1 MHRVLVLAFLGL
13 MLASAARAADVAP
26 RRGYA
31 PPPPRCANFSGF
43 YLGGQLGWG
52 YYDTTFSDR
61 DGLGQS
67 IDTGLP
73 NSVNATTNRVNLGPL
88 AGYTFQSGC
97 TVYGFE
103 ADWSWTSLRAAEH
116 SLDGGQGVAGVAE
129 LGDRHQQAAMV
140 RHAAGPNR
148 DRGGQSDAL
157 RDRRDRL
164 RELRPRTWSFFEDA
178 SAIETSFRA
187 QKTLFGWTG
196 GVGTEWAWTPNWSI
210 KSEVLYM
217 RFASDN
223 MMVTGSAPAGVTGV
237 PYRLGSQ
244 DSVWITRFGLNY
256 RWGGR

>member
-116 SLDGGQGVAGVAE
+116 SLDGGQGVAGVAD
-129 LGDRHQQAAMV
+129 LVTVTSKLQWFGTLRARTGIVVDNLMLYATGGIACANFDRAPGRSSRMPRRSKRLSGRR
-140 RHAAGPNR
+140 RHYSAGL
-148 DRGGQSDAL
+148 A
-157 RDRRDRL
+157 
-164 RELRPRTWSFFEDA
+164 A
-178 SAIETSFRA
+178 SAPNGPG
-187 QKTLFGWTG
+187 LPTG
-196 GVGTEWAWTPNWSI
+196 
-210 KSEVLYM
+210 
-217 RFASDN
+217 ASR
-223 MMVTGSAPAGVTGV
+223 VRSSTCGSRPT
-237 PYRLGSQ
+237 
-244 DSVWITRFGLNY
+244 T
-256 RWGGR
+256 